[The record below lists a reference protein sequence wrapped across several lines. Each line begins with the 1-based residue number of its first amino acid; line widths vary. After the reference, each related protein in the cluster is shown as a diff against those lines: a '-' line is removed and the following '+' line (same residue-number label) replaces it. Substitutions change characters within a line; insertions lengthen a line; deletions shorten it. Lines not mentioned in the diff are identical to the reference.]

1 MRAKPASDAHD
12 QDLFRLELVNLIDQ
26 RHELVRLG
34 ALIDWQAFESQW
46 GPQFASTTGRPA
58 LPTRLMAALLYLK
71 HVYALS
77 DEDVVERWCENPY
90 WQHFSGERH
99 FQHTL
104 PCDPSSLSRWR
115 ARIGEEGC
123 EWLLAQSIAA
133 AAKAGVLKR
142 TSLATV
148 VIDTTVQ
155 DKAIAHPTDSRLLNR
170 AREQLVQAAQADGLA
185 LRQSYARV
193 GKRTEV
199 QAGRYAHARQ
209 FRRMRG
215 QVKKLRTLLGR
226 VIRDVQ
232 RKAGGLK
239 EGMSEALKAKLATA
253 TRLHAQKRDSKNK
266 LYALHAPEVECIAKG
281 KARTPYEFGVKVSL
295 AVTAKEGVVVGM
307 RSMPGNPYDGHT
319 AAEQIEQVEIL
330 TGARPKTVL
339 ADRGYRGAQ
348 IPGCQL
354 LLAHTR
360 KLPDRLKQLLKR
372 RNAIEPTIGHMKNDG
387 LLSRNWLKGSLGDA
401 MHALLCGAGHNLRLI
416 LAHLRVL
423 LLAWLGVAVLGEL
436 LFSMRSGRELP
447 PLMGAN

>member
-1 MRAKPASDAHD
+1 MRAKPAANANDH
-12 QDLFRLELVNLIDQ
+12 DLFRLELVNLIDQ

-34 ALIDWQAFESQW
+34 GLIDWHAFETQW
-46 GPQFASTTGRPA
+46 GPQFAGTTGRPA

-71 HVYALS
+71 HVYAIS
-77 DEDVVERWCENPY
+77 DEGLVERWCENPY
-90 WQHFSGERH
+90 WQHFSGERY
-99 FQHTL
+99 FQHEL
-104 PCDPSSLSRWR
+104 PCDASSLTRWR
-115 ARIGEEGC
+115 VRIGEEGC

-133 AAKAGVLKR
+133 AGKAGVLR
-142 TSLATV
+142 RNSLATV

-170 AREQLVQAAQADGLA
+170 AREQLVRAAQADGLP
-185 LRQSYARV
+185 LRQSYTRV
-193 GKRTEV
+193 GKAAEL
-199 QAGRYAHARQ
+199 QAGRYAHAKR

-232 RKAGGLK
+232 RKGG
-239 EGMSEALKAKLATA
+239 EMSTALQAKLATA
-253 TRLHAQKRDSKNK
+253 QRLHAQRRDSKNK

-295 AVTAKEGVVVGM
+295 AVTAREGVVVGM

-330 TGARPKTVL
+330 TGERPKIVL
-339 ADRGYRGAQ
+339 ADRGYKGAQ
-348 IPGCQL
+348 IPGCRL

-360 KLPDRLKQLLKR
+360 KLPDKLKRLLKR

-387 LLSRNWLKGSLGDA
+387 LLHRNWLKGSLGDA

-423 LLAWLGVAVLGEL
+423 LLALFRQVLLAEL
-436 LFSMRSGRELP
+436 LLSWRSTRHASVP
-447 PLMGAN
+447 MGAN

>member
-1 MRAKPASDAHD
+1 MRAKPAANANDH
-12 QDLFRLELVNLIDQ
+12 DLFRQELVNLIDQ

-34 ALIDWQAFESQW
+34 GLIDWPAFEAQW
-46 GPQFASTTGRPA
+46 GPQFTSTTGRPA

-77 DEDVVERWCENPY
+77 DEDLVERWCENPY
-90 WQHFSGERH
+90 WQHFSGMRY
-99 FQHTL
+99 FQHEL
-104 PCDPSSLSRWR
+104 PCDASSLTRWR
-115 ARIGEEGC
+115 SRIGEEGC

-133 AAKAGVLKR
+133 AGKAGVLR
-142 TSLATV
+142 RNSLATV

-170 AREQLVQAAQADGLA
+170 AREQLVQVAQADGLP

-193 GKRTEV
+193 GKAAEL
-199 QAGRYAHARQ
+199 QAGRYAHAKQ

-232 RKAGGLK
+232 RKGG
-239 EGMSEALKAKLATA
+239 EMSTALKAKLATA
-253 TRLHAQKRDSKNK
+253 QRLHAQRRDSKNK

-295 AVTAKEGVVVGM
+295 AVTVREGVVVGM

-330 TGARPKTVL
+330 TGRRPVTVL
-339 ADRGYRGAQ
+339 ADRGYKGAQ
-348 IPGCQL
+348 IPGCRI

-360 KLPDRLKQLLKR
+360 NLPDKLKRLLKR

-387 LLSRNWLKGSLGDA
+387 LLRRNWLKGSLGDA

-416 LAHLRVL
+416 LARLRALYCALLGIATLAAL
-423 LLAWLGVAVLGEL
+423 LLSAPWTESAQPVGQ
-436 LFSMRSGRELP
+436 S
-447 PLMGAN
+447 N